1 MVLEQQRYFFI
12 MKNTKNIKKSD
23 TLKDIF
29 AFYTTKKWS
38 DYSETLSKWINFC
51 AEFDRIKK

>member
-1 MVLEQQRYFFI
+1 MVLEQQGYFFI

-38 DYSETLSKWINFC
+38 DYSETLL
-51 AEFDRIKK
+51 RIFGPNLIGLKK